1 MTCPVCG
8 CWSPDDSETGYGAD
22 ELCPSCKAEG
32 FTVTANGDIIQDRDL
47 EAEDVDEFDQVRR

>member
-22 ELCPSCKAEG
+22 ELCPSCKDDG
-32 FTVTANGDIIQDRDL
+32 FMITADGHIVHRDQGP
-47 EAEDVDEFDQVRR
+47 EDVDEFDQVRR